1 MDHANTTRPV
11 VMTVIAGL
19 DIGNNDGGAE
29 RAGAQMA
36 LSTDQS
42 AFRPVLCV
50 FWRTGSAVEH
60 EWETRMFQAAIPVV
74 FATRA
79 GLRRNSLDAVAGI
92 RGVLTH
98 ARAQHADVIHAH
110 HEGGALAA
118 ALARLRGWT
127 RVALRSMHVPRD
139 LEWGRGAAGATLRA
153 LVSGIVLPLALDEEV
168 AIAHWYAAGYD
179 RRIMARLLRRHAR
192 VIVNSRT
199 LPVEAPRSRN
209 LNSPVTIG
217 TVGRLIA
224 QKDLRTLIE
233 ALPAVLA
240 RCARRPFVCQ
250 IIGDGELRAGLEAQ
264 VRQLGLQQQVI
275 FLGQRADAIDLMRQ
289 LDIFV
294 FSSAWE
300 GVPTALLE
308 AIALGVPVV
317 ATAAPGT
324 RDVIGAEHA
333 LLTPPGD
340 APALADAIVSA
351 LADPERSRQRA
362 LAAQLLLPGY
372 SIEAAA
378 AAYAERYRALLGR

>member
-1 MDHANTTRPV
+1 
-11 VMTVIAGL
+11 MTVITGL
-19 DIGNNDGGAE
+19 DIGNADGGAE

-50 FWRTGSAVEH
+50 FWRTGSAVER
-60 EWETRMFQAAIPVV
+60 EWEARITQAGVPVV
-74 FATRA
+74 FASRV
-79 GLRRNSLDAVAGI
+79 GLRRNSADALAGI
-92 RGVLTH
+92 RGVIAH

-118 ALARLRGWT
+118 ALARLFGRT
-127 RVALRSMHVPRD
+127 RVALRSMHMPRD
-139 LEWGRGAAGATLRA
+139 LEWGRGAAAVMLRSM
-153 LVSGIVLPLALDEEV
+153 VSGVLLPLFLDEEV

-179 RRIMARLLRRHAR
+179 RRMTSRLLRRCAR

-199 LPVEAPRSRN
+199 LPVDVPRIRN
-209 LNSPVTIG
+209 ASSAVTIG
-217 TVGRLIA
+217 TVGRLMA
-224 QKDLRTLIE
+224 QKDQRTLIE

-240 RCARRPFVCQ
+240 RCAQRPFLCQ
-250 IIGDGELRAGLEAQ
+250 IIGDGQLRAGLEMR
-264 VRQLGLQQQVI
+264 VRQLGLQQHVI
-275 FLGQRADAIDLMRQ
+275 FLGQRADAIELMRQ

-294 FSSAWE
+294 FPSAWE

-308 AIALGVPVV
+308 AIALGVPIV

-333 LLTPPGD
+333 LLAPPGD

-351 LADPERSRQRA
+351 LANPERSRQRA
-362 LAAQLLLPGY
+362 LAAQTLLSRY

-378 AAYAERYRALLGR
+378 AAYAERYRALLTR